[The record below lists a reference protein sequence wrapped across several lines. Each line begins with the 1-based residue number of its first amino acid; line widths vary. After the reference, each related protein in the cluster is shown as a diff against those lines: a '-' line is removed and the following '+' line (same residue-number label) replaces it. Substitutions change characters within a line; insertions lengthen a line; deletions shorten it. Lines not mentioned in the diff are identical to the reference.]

1 MNETQLVVGIVV
13 AIVSFLFWIRERQ
26 KARAR
31 RERREQLETKGY
43 VPLGPE
49 PGVFPLA
56 VDIAARIWKTSGGT
70 LIVVV
75 LLAVTA
81 VLAFT
86 EQRAHWT
93 FIVVIALCAG
103 FFLLWRIK
111 AEVEDITQTSGNDSD
126 SP

>member
-1 MNETQLVVGIVV
+1 MNEIQLAVGLVV

-26 KARAR
+26 RARAR

-49 PGVFPLA
+49 QGVIPRA
-56 VDIAARIWKTSGGT
+56 VDIADRIWKTSGGT
-70 LIVVV
+70 LIFVV
-75 LLAVTA
+75 LLAVAA

-86 EQRAHWT
+86 EQRARWT
-93 FIVVIALCAG
+93 LIVVIVLCAG
-103 FFLLWRIK
+103 FFLFWRIK
-111 AEVEDITQTSGNDSD
+111 AEVEDITQTGSNDSD